1 MIRFS
6 KIIEKNSK
14 EGPKKKATK
23 KEIRLRKTPIFDKD
37 EPGEEKITLRDTSND
52 TGHYKKLS
60 KLADQVQIWAQ
71 NDDVIAIS
79 GITSVLRPII
89 EKNLIDDL
97 YHYLTFQ
104 AGEQALLAAHSIK
117 VTLVSL
123 KIGAGMGYDSSG
135 LADLATIAFLH
146 DVGMYQISQGILNKR
161 DTLSD
166 KEFKEVQRHPE
177 ISADILSRSNGEYI
191 WLADVA
197 LQVHERADGS
207 GYPFGLKQDQI
218 HDYASIIGL
227 ADMYSAMI
235 SDRPYRERIEQNRA
249 VRDIIDS
256 AQEAFPTK
264 VVKAFLNQISFF
276 PLGSYVKLN
285 DRSVA
290 RVTSTHPG
298 FPLKPTIEII
308 YDSLGSKL
316 QKPRTVDLSQQI
328 LLYITGSIDE
338 KDIA

>member
-1 MIRFS
+1 MIRYS

-14 EGPKKKATK
+14 EDPKRKVTLR
-23 KEIRLRKTPIFDKD
+23 EVSLRKTPIFDKD
-37 EPGEEKITLRDTSND
+37 EVAEKSISSEA
-52 TGHYKKLS
+52 GKHYRRLS
-60 KLADQVQIWAQ
+60 KLADQVQTWVQ
-71 NDDVIAIS
+71 NDEVINIS
-79 GITSVLRPII
+79 GITPVLRSII

-97 YHYLTFQ
+97 YHYLTFE
-104 AGEQALLAAHSIK
+104 AKEADPLAAHSIK

-146 DVGMYQISQGILNKR
+146 DVGMYKISQGILNKR

-177 ISADILSRSNGEYI
+177 IGADILSRSDGEYV
-191 WLADVA
+191 WLGDVA

-207 GYPFGLKQDQI
+207 GYPFGLKQAEIQ
-218 HDYASIIGL
+218 DYASIIGL

-235 SDRPYRERIEQNRA
+235 SDRPYRERIEQNRV

-256 AQEAFPTK
+256 AQEAFPAR

-285 DRSVA
+285 DRSVGRA
-290 RVTSTHPG
+290 ANSHPG
-298 FPLKPTIEII
+298 FPLKPTVEII

-328 LLYITGSIDE
+328 LLYVTGSIDE

>member
-1 MIRFS
+1 MIRYS

-14 EGPKKKATK
+14 EDPKRKVTK
-23 KEIRLRKTPIFDKD
+23 KEVSLRKTGILSKD
-37 EPGEEKITLRDTSND
+37 EVSEKSVISEA
-52 TGHYKKLS
+52 GKHYKRLS
-60 KLADQVQIWAQ
+60 KLADQVQTWVQ
-71 NDDVIAIS
+71 NEEVINIS

-89 EKNLIDDL
+89 EKNLVDDL

-117 VTLVSL
+117 VTFVSL

-146 DVGMYQISQGILNKR
+146 DVGMYKISQGILNKR

-177 ISADILSRSNGEYI
+177 ISADILSRSDGEYV

-207 GYPFGLKQDQI
+207 GYPFGLKQEEI

-227 ADMYSAMI
+227 ADMYSDMI
-235 SDRPYRERIEQNRA
+235 SNGTYSERIEQNRA

-256 AQEAFPTK
+256 AQEAFPAR

-285 DRSVA
+285 DRSVG
-290 RVTSTHPG
+290 RVANTHQG
-298 FPLKPTIEII
+298 FPLKPTVEII

-316 QKPRTVDLSQQI
+316 SKPRTVDLSQQI
-328 LLYITGSIDE
+328 LLYVTGSIDE